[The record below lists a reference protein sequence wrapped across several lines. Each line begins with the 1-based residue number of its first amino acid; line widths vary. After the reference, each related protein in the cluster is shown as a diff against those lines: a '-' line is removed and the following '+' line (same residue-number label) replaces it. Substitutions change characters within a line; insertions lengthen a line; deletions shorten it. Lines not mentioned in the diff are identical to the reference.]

1 MRIRTTQV
9 LIFIAIGSPTSGE
22 KKTRGWKVL
31 RYLTYS
37 TCRKARPM
45 TFIRGFP
52 SVPLLELEVWS
63 APRRAVFEFTSQQPK
78 SVQQLLQV
86 RGWYLATR
94 NSFPCLKWSFI
105 YGESIVNKRC
115 IPRET
120 SWVEVNL
127 NVNVK
132 IVLLTRRW
140 HMPSRSF
147 DRRQR
152 LIGPS
157 TLRVHDGY
165 VYATPWPK
173 LFSHFSWG

>member
-1 MRIRTTQV
+1 MLYTYRLRCVSVQLRF

-37 TCRKARPM
+37 TCRKVRPM

-63 APRRAVFEFTSQQPK
+63 APWRTVFEFTSQQPK

-86 RGWYLATR
+86 REWYFATK
-94 NSFPCLKWSFI
+94 NSFPCIKWSFI
-105 YGESIVNKRC
+105 YGESVVNKKH
-115 IPRET
+115 IPREA
-120 SWVEVNL
+120 SEMEVD
-127 NVNVK
+127 VNVK
-132 IVLLTRRW
+132 IVAETHRR

-147 DRRQR
+147 DRR
-152 LIGPS
+152 
-157 TLRVHDGY
+157 
-165 VYATPWPK
+165 
-173 LFSHFSWG
+173 